1 MKIDLIAKDEA
12 QKRILE
18 YLENN
23 ASETLASKINNGVQ
37 VEKDSKQLLS
47 KKDLDSFFVYAQEEA
62 RKLLEK
68 GRNCACVEDKTVYGW
83 AIHYFEEDSIE
94 GKLFNLDGTEYG
106 TVKPVIQVKKE
117 TPKVEVKP
125 KPQQQSLFDL
135 ITTPKVEE
143 TDDEDIEEDI
153 EEENLSYKAQ
163 CAKYSQVD
171 TLDSYEEIEDIP
183 PMIEIDGQKEEITIE
198 NQTFDKYILKTIS
211 NVFDGKIKLK

>member
-1 MKIDLIAKDEA
+1 MKLNLETKNKEQEIIK
-12 QKRILE
+12 E

-37 VEKDSKQLLS
+37 VKKDSKQLLS

-68 GRNCACVEDKTVYGW
+68 GKNCACVEDKTVFGW
-83 AIHYFEEDSIE
+83 AIHYFEEDTIE
-94 GKLFNLDGTEYG
+94 GKLFNLDGTEYE
-106 TVKPVIQVKKE
+106 TVKPVSQVKRE
-117 TPKVEVKP
+117 TPKVEIKP
-125 KPQQQSLFDL
+125 KPQQQSLFNL

-143 TDDEDIEEDI
+143 TDDEDIEENI
-153 EEENLSYKAQ
+153 E
-163 CAKYSQVD
+163 
-171 TLDSYEEIEDIP
+171 EEIEDIP

-211 NVFDGKIKLK
+211 NVFDGKIKLL

>member
-47 KKDLDSFFVYAQEEA
+47 KKDLDSFLVYAQEEA

-68 GRNCACVEDKTVYGW
+68 GKNCACVEDKTVFGW
-83 AIHYFEEDSIE
+83 AIHYFEEDTIE
-94 GKLFNLDGTEYG
+94 GKLFNLDGTEYEPP
-106 TVKPVIQVKKE
+106 KPVKKEIVNQVKKE

-143 TDDEDIEEDI
+143 TDDEDIEENI
-153 EEENLSYKAQ
+153 E
-163 CAKYSQVD
+163 
-171 TLDSYEEIEDIP
+171 EEIEDIP
-183 PMIEIDGQKEEITIE
+183 PMIKIDGQKEEITIE

-211 NVFDGKIKLK
+211 SVFDGKIKLS